1 MHAASLDSS
10 PRLQRV
16 LDLLLDGQERST
28 LEIVMGAQVCA
39 VNSCIAELRDNGFAI
54 NCRQLS
60 ESGERVWLYRLD
72 LSDPAT
78 AAKAAER
85 RQLVLALEGALE
97 GADG

>member
-1 MHAASLDSS
+1 MHSASLESS
-10 PRLQRV
+10 PRLQRT
-16 LDLLLDGQERST
+16 LDVLLDGQERTT
-28 LEIVMGAQVCA
+28 LEINMQAQVCA

-60 ESGERVWLYRLD
+60 FRGARVWLYRLD

-85 RQLVLALEGALE
+85 RQLALALEGV
-97 GADG
+97 DG